1 MKASMF
7 IAIAA
12 LSLASCT
19 DYLTPE
25 GEVVEREIEI
35 PQSINEIEI
44 GDGMT
49 LVLSDDVPAGKAVIR
64 THGNVQPYIKAEI
77 RGDEVIFTVNAHR
90 FKDLEVTV
98 SASLGQYDDFTA
110 SGGAAIYSDGALSLA
125 NGSFNVSGGSRA
137 TFSGTC
143 TNADIECSG
152 GSVLHGYD
160 LSVQNAEVEISG
172 GSRLEITVTQSLT
185 GENSGGSAIS
195 YDGSPAILNVNNTG
209 GSQTTPRN

>member
-49 LVLSDDVPAGKAVIR
+49 LILSDDVPAGKAVIR
-64 THGNVQPYIKAEI
+64 THGNIQPYIKAEI
-77 RGDEVIFTVNAHR
+77 RGDEVIFTVDAHR

-98 SASLGQYDDFTA
+98 SASLVQYNDFTA
-110 SGGAAIYSDGALSLA
+110 
-125 NGSFNVSGGSRA
+125 
-137 TFSGTC
+137 
-143 TNADIECSG
+143 
-152 GSVLHGYD
+152 
-160 LSVQNAEVEISG
+160 
-172 GSRLEITVTQSLT
+172 
-185 GENSGGSAIS
+185 SGGSAIS

-209 GSQTTPRN
+209 GQTTPRN

>member
-49 LVLSDDVPAGKAVIR
+49 LILSDDVPAGKAVIR
-64 THGNVQPYIKAEI
+64 THGNIQPYIKAEI
-77 RGDEVIFTVNAHR
+77 PYRHPSDSTTTSRHPAVRRYRTTVRLR
-90 FKDLEVTV
+90 F
-98 SASLGQYDDFTA
+98 
-110 SGGAAIYSDGALSLA
+110 
-125 NGSFNVSGGSRA
+125 
-137 TFSGTC
+137 
-143 TNADIECSG
+143 
-152 GSVLHGYD
+152 
-160 LSVQNAEVEISG
+160 
-172 GSRLEITVTQSLT
+172 
-185 GENSGGSAIS
+185 
-195 YDGSPAILNVNNTG
+195 
-209 GSQTTPRN
+209 

>member
-1 MKASMF
+1 MF

-12 LSLASCT
+12 LSFASCT

-49 LVLSDDVPAGKAVIR
+49 LVLSNDVPAGKAVIR
-64 THGNVQPYIKAEI
+64 THGNVQPYIDAEI
-77 RGDEVIFTVNAHR
+77 RGDEVIFTVDARR
-90 FKDLEVTV
+90 FKDLDVTV
-98 SASLGQYDDFTA
+98 AVPLAQYNDLTA
-110 SGGAAIYSDGALSLA
+110 SGGAAICSASALSLSD
-125 NGSFNVSGGSRA
+125 GSFTLSGGSRA
-137 TFSGTC
+137 TLNGTC

-209 GSQTTPRN
+209 GSQTAPRN